1 MKLRLIS
8 LAALATVATAAQAG
22 TPLTVAQVQA
32 IPASNTLYIGGSS
45 AAKAIIAG
53 LFTQNCDA
61 TTVVNFKS
69 AKGSFASDKSDGES
83 HNVYACTLAAG
94 NDWGLPAG
102 QNAVIYKRE
111 RGGSVFGVFPVA
123 KNLPTDFINIATC
136 SDTTKTC
143 TGTVSHT
150 VDMGISDEE
159 PTLFNATFNKPAT
172 FDGVSTGFGS
182 LTVSNSDFAQVT
194 TVFSQVFGLAV
205 STTLFNDLQA
215 AQGIT
220 VGSAT
225 LPTVSSSAIATILAG
240 NAGDWSFLQNGAL
253 AGAGNQINIC
263 RRDIGSGTQ
272 AASNAFFG
280 QYPFNATGGWTP
292 AEGSNTT
299 ADIAVSG
306 GAPVIVMNVSGGTV
320 SDCFAAA
327 NTASTKAYAIGV
339 LGLGSGTNGDYKFVK
354 IDGANPSRDDA
365 KVGNYS
371 FYVEST
377 MQINKATT
385 GAKLAFAKSFI
396 AKSMLPSNLNALST
410 GAKSGVFALPT
421 AGSGIAGDDCT
432 AVSSFPNPVTTTVA
446 TDLFCSR
453 VTRNGST
460 AAVSQFAQ

>member
-8 LAALATVATAAQAG
+8 LAALATVAATAQAG

-53 LFTQNCDA
+53 LFTQNCDS

-69 AKGSFASDKSDGES
+69 AKASFASDKSDGES

-123 KNLPTDFINIATC
+123 KNLPTDFINVATC

-150 VDMGISDEE
+150 ADMGISDEE
-159 PTLFNATFNKPAT
+159 PSIYNASLNKPAV
-172 FDGVSTGFGS
+172 FDGASTGFGS
-182 LTVSNSDFAQVT
+182 LSVSNSDFSQVT

-205 STTLFNDLQA
+205 STPLYTALQT
-215 AQGIT
+215 AQGTSGVPTISST
-220 VGSAT
+220 VA
-225 LPTVSSSAIATILAG
+225 ATILGG
-240 NAGDWSFLQNGAL
+240 NAFDWSYVGNGSL
-253 AGAGNQINIC
+253 ANNTYQVNIC

-280 QYPFNATGGWTP
+280 QYPFNASSGW
-292 AEGSNTT
+292 AAIDGSNTT
-299 ADIAVSG
+299 ADIAT
-306 GAPVIVMNVSGGTV
+306 GAGTGNQVVVENVSTGTV
-320 SDCFAAA
+320 QDCFAAA
-327 NTASTKAYAIGV
+327 NTAGAYAIGV
-339 LGLGSGTNGDYKFVK
+339 LGLGAGTTTSYSFVK

-365 KVGNYS
+365 KVGNYG

-385 GAKLAFAKSFI
+385 GAKLSFAKSFI
-396 AKSMLPSNLNALST
+396 AKSSLASNLNSLGGTAQ
-410 GAKSGVFALPT
+410 GGVFALPT
-421 AGSGIAGDDCT
+421 SGAGTSDDCT
-432 AVSSFPNPVTTTVA
+432 AVAGFPNPVGSSPTA
-446 TDLFCSR
+446 TDKFCSR
-453 VTRNGST
+453 VTRAGST
-460 AAVSQFAQ
+460 SNVSQFLQ